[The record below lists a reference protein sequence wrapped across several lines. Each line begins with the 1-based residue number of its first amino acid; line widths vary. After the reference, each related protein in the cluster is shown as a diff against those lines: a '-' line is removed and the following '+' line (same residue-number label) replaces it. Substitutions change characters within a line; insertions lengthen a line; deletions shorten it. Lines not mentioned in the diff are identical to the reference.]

1 MGNATPNYTN
11 LQSKSTPKT
20 HFFSKNTHFSHN
32 FYPQNTHSVPKL
44 PHTAHHVKPEIKNTP
59 RSAGGLRSAIR
70 GRHASNLRATSTV
83 LRLTSNCLL
92 HDRTLILT
100 HRPHR
105 VKQKKNPKFSQ
116 TYILHR
122 NPPKNP
128 CHPRT
133 HLGTK
138 IPRSGTGVYRQ
149 VTQARASGYYRKL
162 QFTAA

>member
-20 HFFSKNTHFSHN
+20 NFFSKKHTFPN

-100 HRPHR
+100 HCSHR
-105 VKQKKNPKFSQ
+105 VNQKKSQ
-116 TYILHR
+116 IFPNNTFFTEFHR
-122 NPPKNP
+122 KKSLIRNRGLP
-128 CHPRT
+128 T
-133 HLGTK
+133 GE
-138 IPRSGTGVYRQ
+138 TGVRPILL
-149 VTQARASGYYRKL
+149 S
-162 QFTAA
+162 